1 MHIHTLFQRAHEF
14 TIVGQTDAE
23 IILIKCRNNYKSG
36 YKLNRKIDIVVLAV
50 NGL

>member
-1 MHIHTLFQRAHEF
+1 MGLSQR
-14 TIVGQTDAE
+14 TKKYKKNTT
-23 IILIKCRNNYKSG
+23 KSG